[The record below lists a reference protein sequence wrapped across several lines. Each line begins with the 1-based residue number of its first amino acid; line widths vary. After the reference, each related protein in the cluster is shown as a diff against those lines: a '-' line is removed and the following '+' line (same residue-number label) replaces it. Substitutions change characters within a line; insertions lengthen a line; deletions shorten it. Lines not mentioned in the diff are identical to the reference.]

1 MIKGLMLKMT
11 PFHYFVAGSFLGFP
25 NWYQFLPVNSSDGSP
40 EFSSISDVW
49 LIVAAVID
57 ILLRIAAI
65 VAIFVVIYGGIQ
77 FITSGGD
84 PQKAASARTTVTNA
98 LIGLV
103 IAVTAATLVTF
114 LAGRFTAT

>member
-1 MIKGLMLKMT
+1 MINELMLKISAIH
-11 PFHYFVAGSFLGFP
+11 FYVAGSFLGFP
-25 NWYQFLPVNSSDGSP
+25 TWYEFLPPNPSGSP
-40 EFSSISDVW
+40 ELTGINDIW

-65 VAIFVVIYGGIQ
+65 IAIFVVIYGGIQ
-77 FITSGGD
+77 FITSQGD

-114 LAGRFTAT
+114 LAGRFSGS